1 MKFLELIRKKKGLTL
16 YAMAQL
22 FEISPPTYTYYER
35 HSKGMNIETLCR
47 IRAKIGLSWEQFG
60 RLLDRTVEIEG
71 VKNEPK
77 PKKSSKKMIGSD
89 IN

>member
-35 HSKGMNIETLCR
+35 HSKGMNIEILCR

-60 RLLDRTVEIEG
+60 KLLDQTSHIDG
-71 VKNEPK
+71 VKNGTK
-77 PKKSSKKMIGSD
+77 AGKATKKISRGD
-89 IN
+89 LF